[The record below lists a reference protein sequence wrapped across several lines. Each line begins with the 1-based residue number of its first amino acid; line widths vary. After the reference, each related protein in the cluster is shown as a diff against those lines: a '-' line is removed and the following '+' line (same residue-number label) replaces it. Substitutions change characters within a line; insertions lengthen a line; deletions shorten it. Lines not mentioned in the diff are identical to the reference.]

1 MRKGVVYVALLV
13 TILAGITLF
22 NLLVGVFGLDLAIVT
37 LVVFVIFAI
46 YTSLR
51 TQSEEGGPHA

>member
-1 MRKGVVYVALLV
+1 MRRGVMYVTWLV

-22 NLLVGVFGLDLAIVT
+22 NLLIGVFGLDLAIVT

-46 YTSLR
+46 YTSFR
-51 TQSEEGGPHA
+51 AQSEEEEPHA